1 MVFNIL
7 IGNEHEWA
15 QQKKSQLQLNNSLI
29 MAFMLL
35 IRSRKSSQIQYV
47 RSQLFISPRKTAKLC
62 VECLHGLT

>member
-7 IGNEHEWA
+7 IGNEHERA
-15 QQKKSQLQLNNSLI
+15 QQKKPAAAQQVCLI